1 MYSRFGLL
9 VRVERCRAVNLIATT
24 VRALLVACV
33 AGWPAV
39 ALGTVAGVFQFV
51 VGEVQ
56 VQSANGAGKP
66 ARKGTPLSVGETVLS
81 EKSGT
86 AQIKMGDGAVVV
98 VQPGTRVTVVEFRY
112 DGREDGSERVRYRLE
127 QGGFRAVTGAIGR
140 SNKYNYLIETP
151 IAQMGVRGTDHE
163 SYYFSAPQPANGGI
177 AQPGVYN
184 KVNVGLVFIRTEA
197 GEVVVAPNQVGYA
210 ASAGEMPSLLPGIPG
225 FFNRTVGP
233 QSRTGVPRPS
243 DAGSADAESVK
254 PKVTQDVVTASGI
267 RLSGGAGSA
276 GSGSGAGSGVPGG
289 GGMGGVVGFDPVSG
303 VSATR
308 SGVNLAIVTNG
319 APLANSNGDAAWG
332 VDWGTW
338 TGGLAT
344 VAGNATNG
352 GTHFMNSTQ
361 LTSAAQLA
369 AMPAMLVTATYN
381 YAGGPAPTNQAGAQG
396 TINSLSAGVNFGTQQ
411 ITSYNLNA
419 SIGAAN
425 WTASGSG
432 SFAQFG
438 GASGISLSGSCAG
451 CAGGGLPPPSVPA
464 NGTAHGLFVGGAA
477 QRMITSF
484 GLKAA
489 AQTIS
494 GAALLG
500 R

>member
-1 MYSRFGLL
+1 MISPQMTMRML
-9 VRVERCRAVNLIATT
+9 LIA
-24 VRALLVACV
+24 CV
-33 AGWPAV
+33 TAWPAV
-39 ALGTVAGVFQFV
+39 AFGTVAGVFQFV

-56 VQSANGAGKP
+56 VRSANGAAKP

-81 EKSGT
+81 ERSGT

-112 DGREDGSERVRYRLE
+112 EGREDGTERVRYRLE
-127 QGGFRAVTGAIGR
+127 QGGFRAITGAIGR
-140 SNKYNYLIETP
+140 SHKDNYLIETP

-163 SYYFSAPQPANGGI
+163 SYYFAAPQPSNGGMV
-177 AQPGVYN
+177 QPGVYN

-210 ASAGEMPSLLPGIPG
+210 ASAREVPSLLAGIPG

-233 QSRTGVPRPS
+233 QSRAALRLSGP
-243 DAGSADAESVK
+243 DAAIADHAS
-254 PKVTQDVVTASGI
+254 PKVTQDVVTTSGI
-267 RLSGGAGSA
+267 RLSGGPGSA
-276 GSGSGAGSGVPGG
+276 GSGSSAGSGAGAGIGG
-289 GGMGGVVGFDPVSG
+289 TGSVVGFDAG
-303 VSATR
+303 GGAGAMR
-308 SGVNLAIVTNG
+308 SGVNLAVAANG
-319 APLANSNGDAAWG
+319 APLANAGGDAALG

-369 AMPAMLVTATYN
+369 AMPAMMVTATYGN
-381 YAGGPAPTNQAGAQG
+381 PAGPAPTNQAGAQG
-396 TINSLSAGVNFGTQQ
+396 TINSLSVGVNFGTQQ
-411 ITSYNLNA
+411 ITGYNLNA
-419 SIGAAN
+419 TVGAAN
-425 WTASGSG
+425 WTAGGSG

-438 GASGISLSGSCAG
+438 GAAGIPLSGNCSG
-451 CAGGGLPPPSVPA
+451 CPGGGGGAPA
-464 NGTAHGLFVGGAA
+464 AAGTAHGLFVGGAA
-477 QRMITSF
+477 EKLMTSF

-489 AQTIS
+489 NQSIS
-494 GAALLG
+494 GTALLA

>member
-51 VGEVQ
+51 AGEVQ

-140 SNKYNYLIETP
+140 SNKDNYLIETP

-276 GSGSGAGSGVPGG
+276 
-289 GGMGGVVGFDPVSG
+289 
-303 VSATR
+303 
-308 SGVNLAIVTNG
+308 
-319 APLANSNGDAAWG
+319 
-332 VDWGTW
+332 
-338 TGGLAT
+338 
-344 VAGNATNG
+344 
-352 GTHFMNSTQ
+352 
-361 LTSAAQLA
+361 
-369 AMPAMLVTATYN
+369 
-381 YAGGPAPTNQAGAQG
+381 
-396 TINSLSAGVNFGTQQ
+396 
-411 ITSYNLNA
+411 
-419 SIGAAN
+419 
-425 WTASGSG
+425 
-432 SFAQFG
+432 
-438 GASGISLSGSCAG
+438 
-451 CAGGGLPPPSVPA
+451 PA
-464 NGTAHGLFVGGAA
+464 NGTERCRATGPRAGTEHRRGSRRRARSRARCRAECVNRFRTRTAKGTRTCSCSPDRTHGHVHFMTRRSAL
-477 QRMITSF
+477 TSLAF
-484 GLKAA
+484 DP
-489 AQTIS
+489 
-494 GAALLG
+494 
-500 R
+500 